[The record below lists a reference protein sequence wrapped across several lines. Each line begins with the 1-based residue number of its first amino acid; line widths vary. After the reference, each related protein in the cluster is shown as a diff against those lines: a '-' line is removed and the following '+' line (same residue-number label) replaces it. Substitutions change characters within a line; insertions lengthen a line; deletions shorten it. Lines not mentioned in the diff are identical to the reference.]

1 MQNRGTTDMKR
12 QDIFCEYCDTE
23 CTVETLNME
32 NPITF
37 CPICGSEVDYEVDY
51 DGEDFNE
58 DDDVYRW

>member
-1 MQNRGTTDMKR
+1 MKR